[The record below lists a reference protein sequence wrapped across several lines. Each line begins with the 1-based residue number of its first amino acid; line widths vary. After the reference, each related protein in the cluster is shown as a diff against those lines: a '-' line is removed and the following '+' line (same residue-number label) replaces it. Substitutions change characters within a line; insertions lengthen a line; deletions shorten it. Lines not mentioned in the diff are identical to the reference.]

1 MKVSR
6 IVTTLFGAS
15 LLFAVGA
22 FAQEKATL
30 NLTEK
35 INVQGTEL
43 KPGKYDLQ
51 WEGSGST
58 VQVSIRKG
66 NNSLITVPATLV
78 AKEKSNV
85 GGGYGARLEADG
97 SRSLTAIY
105 PVGKKV
111 ELEIGQK
118 QASVTP

>member
-22 FAQEKATL
+22 FAQERGTV
-30 NLTEK
+30 NLTDK

-43 KPGKYDLQ
+43 KPGKYDFEWQ
-51 WEGSGST
+51 GSGST

-66 NNSLITVPATLV
+66 KELSLIH
-78 AKEKSNV
+78 
-85 GGGYGARLEADG
+85 
-97 SRSLTAIY
+97 I
-105 PVGKKV
+105 
-111 ELEIGQK
+111 
-118 QASVTP
+118 